1 MKIRSVKSWWLHVPI
16 PKSQQHRSDFG
27 IVDSFDMTLIRIETE
42 CGLVGHGEA
51 KSTVASAGDNRAL
64 AIMIEKELGPQLIG
78 QDCRTISK
86 HWENLYSGVRGHY
99 ALDRGHVFPI
109 LGRRGITI
117 SAISGIDIALWDI
130 LGQSLNTPV
139 WQLLGGRRHKRMPAY
154 ASGGWASADKIGDQ
168 LLSYVEKG
176 GFKAVKMRIGVA
188 DGEVR
193 HSAKRVEA
201 ARKALGDDIDIMC
214 DAHGTYTVAEAKR
227 FCRMVEELSLIH
239 I

>member
-16 PKSQQHRSDFG
+16 PESQQHRSDFG

-78 QDCRTISK
+78 KDCRTISK

-154 ASGGWASADKIGDQ
+154 ASGGWASADKIG
-168 LLSYVEKG
+168 
-176 GFKAVKMRIGVA
+176 
-188 DGEVR
+188 
-193 HSAKRVEA
+193 
-201 ARKALGDDIDIMC
+201 
-214 DAHGTYTVAEAKR
+214 
-227 FCRMVEELSLIH
+227 
-239 I
+239 

>member
-16 PKSQQHRSDFG
+16 PNLSSIDQILGS
-27 IVDSFDMTLIRIETE
+27 LILRHDAHQNRNRMRY
-42 CGLVGHGEA
+42 VGHGEA

-201 ARKALGDDIDIMC
+201 LEKL
-214 DAHGTYTVAEAKR
+214 
-227 FCRMVEELSLIH
+227 
-239 I
+239 